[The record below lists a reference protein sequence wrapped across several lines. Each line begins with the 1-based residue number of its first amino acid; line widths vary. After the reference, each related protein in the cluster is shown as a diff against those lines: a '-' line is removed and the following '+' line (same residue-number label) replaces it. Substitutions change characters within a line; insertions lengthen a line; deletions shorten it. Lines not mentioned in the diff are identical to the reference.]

1 MKRSAGLIASL
12 IAVAAV
18 VLVAAGQTGSASAAP
33 PKFKFTVV
41 SHDAQGTV
49 TPGDFFATPPV
60 QNAQASVDA
69 PVSRNGATV
78 GLAETIIT
86 ITRVSGDDVAAMIEC
101 SVELPGGIVFFN
113 GSAHFADLG
122 TGATLPVTGGTGQ
135 YAGASGVVTLVAAAD
150 GSTTDL
156 RFNFSTK

>member
-1 MKRSAGLIASL
+1 MKRIATIIASL
-12 IAVAAV
+12 IAVAAL
-18 VLVAAGQTGSASAAP
+18 VLVAAGQSGSASAAP
-33 PKFKFTVV
+33 HKYVFTVV
-41 SHDAQGTV
+41 GQDAQGTV
-49 TPGDFFATPPV
+49 TPGDFFTAPPV
-60 QNAQASVDA
+60 QNAQASVDV
-69 PVSRNGATV
+69 PMSRNGTNV

-86 ITRVSGDDVAAMIEC
+86 ITRVSGDDVVAMIEC

-113 GSAHFADLG
+113 GAAHLADLG
-122 TGATLPVTGGTGQ
+122 TGATLPVVGGTGE